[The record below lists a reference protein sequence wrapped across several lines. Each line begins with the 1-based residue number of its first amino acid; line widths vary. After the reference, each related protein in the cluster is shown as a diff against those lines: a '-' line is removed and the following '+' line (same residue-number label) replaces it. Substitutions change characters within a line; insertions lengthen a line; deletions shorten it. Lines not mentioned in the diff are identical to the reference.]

1 MFFND
6 TRMKTFFRI
15 AVILFL
21 LVLVVLVGTYLTLT
35 NAGFQKGLVERQ
47 LPAGSSI
54 ESIHVT
60 TSKVTLKGL
69 VWILENGTRV
79 QIESLNTPFK
89 PLAAVFDQT
98 IKAGL
103 VQVEGLRV
111 DLPAVV
117 EPNASSRASN
127 DSLDDP
133 LADDMPD
140 TLSVAESPPANP
152 IEWLIAMGDFEWLF
166 DIDGIDIE
174 GVIYDGRAAQ

>member
-1 MFFND
+1 
-6 TRMKTFFRI
+6 MKTFFRI

-21 LVLVVLVGTYLTLT
+21 LVLVVLAGTYLTLT

-60 TSKVTLKGL
+60 ASKVTLTGL
-69 VWILENGTRV
+69 VWILEDGTRV
-79 QIESLNTPFK
+79 QIESLDTPFK
-89 PLAAVFDQT
+89 LLAAVFDQT

-117 EPNASSRASN
+117 EPNASSRAST

-133 LADDMPD
+133 PADDMPD

-152 IEWLIAMGDFEWLF
+152 IEWLVAMGDF
-166 DIDGIDIE
+166 
-174 GVIYDGRAAQ
+174 